1 MQNTAERQQF
11 ITRAFAAFNFANE
24 LFFGVGEEE
33 SEKMRKVA
41 SADRVLF
48 QLFAEQMEEQPL

>member
-1 MQNTAERQQF
+1 M
-11 ITRAFAAFNFANE
+11 RAFAAFNFANE
-24 LFFGVGEEE
+24 LFFPLGWERK